1 MVIKPDRL
9 NQFKAF
15 DVIWRCNGV
24 YKIILLLTL
33 LIHQKSIVRGKNK
46 AFIML
51 FKNVLQWVKKA
62 CYCFQLLFIAKNW
75 FFFILVPDGHSETV
89 TADTIYGQV
98 RMLKAT
104 LFCWRLMKI
113 WVLQTMMMMRYG
125 GDSSLNGGGYDASG
139 EDFPIKPHRS
149 PS

>member
-1 MVIKPDRL
+1 MGK
-9 NQFKAF
+9 KSM
-15 DVIWRCNGV
+15 
-24 YKIILLLTL
+24 LLLSIIIHSKK
-33 LIHQKSIVRGKNK
+33 LI
-46 AFIML
+46 
-51 FKNVLQWVKKA
+51 
-62 CYCFQLLFIAKNW
+62 
-75 FFFILVPDGHSETV
+75 FFILVPDGHSETV

-139 EDFPIKPHRS
+139 KDFLIKPHRS